1 MDDYESRRHMD
12 NKLEVKL
19 PDPIKIEVKFGLKGD
34 KGTQGEVGEKGDPF
48 RYEDFTTEQ
57 LESLRGPKGEQGLVG
72 PVGPQG
78 PKGAPFTYADFTES
92 QLEGL
97 KGPKGDTGER
107 GLTGPQGERGLTGEQ
122 GPQGI
127 RGEVGP
133 QGPRGEQGIQ
143 GPVGPKGADGVVTF
157 ESLTSE
163 QVESL
168 KGPKGEKGDTG
179 EIGPIGPQGPRGE
192 TGERGPQGIQGVQG
206 EQGIQGVAGPAGETG
221 NNGLSA
227 YELWKQGGHEGS
239 IEDFFLSL
247 KGPKGEQ
254 GDVGPA
260 GPKGPEGEALK
271 GFRFLQNYIRAIG
284 IGLDENLDNDSIF
297 RAHFP
302 DIDNLPGANGI
313 TGSTRKVVNCLH
325 KIVMHGLRNGVDFDL
340 LVEWMKM
347 LQKIRLSF
355 LTVSRTQGIFGR
367 IELIKSID
375 EAIWFIGE
383 YVFTKE
389 CKERTDSDKDF
400 FNLLSNANWFDM
412 INNSSLL
419 YSSDARTR
427 ESFLLIIENYIK
439 PLETILEKIEE
450 VG

>member
-57 LESLRGPKGEQGLVG
+57 LESLRGPKGEQGLTG

-78 PKGAPFTYADFTES
+78 PKGDPFTYADFTES

-133 QGPRGEQGIQ
+133 QGVPGIQ
-143 GPVGPKGADGVVTF
+143 GPEGPRGPK
-157 ESLTSE
+157 
-163 QVESL
+163 
-168 KGPKGEKGDTG
+168 
-179 EIGPIGPQGPRGE
+179 GE

-206 EQGIQGVAGPAGETG
+206 EQGIQGVAGPTGEAG

-227 YELWKQGGHEGS
+227 YELWKQEGHEGS

-355 LTVSRTQGIFGR
+355 LTVSRTQGVFGR
-367 IELIKSID
+367 IELIRSID

-400 FNLLSNANWFDM
+400 FNLLLNANWFDM